1 MKLRTLLILGFG
13 AVPAVPPGFLA
24 FVAMMFGF
32 GVTEQDLFGGLS
44 VAVLGL
50 FGTIGAL
57 TLWVAAFVPMN
68 NRIVAG
74 IVAGLFAM
82 GPFSL
87 ALLVNFVRDPLTVLY
102 PTEGWWFGVSMLT
115 PSIVGVWLLAEYA
128 WQAYAGRRG
137 NDTVNRTP

>member
-50 FGTIGAL
+50 FGIIGETDLWAGAL
-57 TLWVAAFVPMN
+57 
-68 NRIVAG
+68 
-74 IVAGLFAM
+74 AGLFAM

-137 NDTVNRTP
+137 NDTVKRTP